1 MQEMALDLRGRI
13 GMTQEKIS
21 RRLRVSL
28 GTVRR
33 WTRKRH
39 KAARVLAYG
48 KSRAPPFSK
57 INPRMDLKIR
67 EFVTCS
73 TELIQVPA
81 LKSFLEQEMHARVSA
96 PTLARYLKQKL
107 GMSYKRLGVVSPL
120 HNTSQLR
127 LLR

>member
-13 GMTQEKIS
+13 GMTQKKIS
-21 RRLRVSL
+21 RRLGVNL
-28 GTVRR
+28 GIVRR
-33 WTRKRH
+33 STSERH
-39 KAARVLAYG
+39 KAARVSAHG

-73 TELIQVPA
+73 TELIQIPA
-81 LKSFLEQEMHARVSA
+81 LKRFLEQEMHARVSA

-107 GMSYKRLGVVSPL
+107 GMS
-120 HNTSQLR
+120 
-127 LLR
+127 